1 MNVGTDYSTVAQM
14 LTAGLG
20 LEAGYTA
27 ATGSQST
34 ASSFGPAT
42 LLSLGS
48 TGVQQSQWGYT
59 NLGTTFQFDLNAVYQ
74 ARIAATVPQVS
85 PAVAQREDSML
96 AQVESFLEAGAL
108 DEARGLL
115 ESFLKDS
122 PNSGRS
128 VHALGVV
135 ELEERNY
142 AQSEKLFR
150 RAAYLAPDN
159 GFDEDAEVARYLQ
172 QDDESVFAAARR
184 LVSNSDT
191 LQTGTQLLVALT
203 HRNPLHTE
211 GRMLLGNVLLH
222 EGDAVNGLSQYR
234 LAIATADDEQLQR
247 IEARFEKLVEV
258 APRAPYVHRL
268 LGETQLRLGKNDEA
282 ARTLARATELAD
294 GDATYRAA
302 EAPAHVAIG
311 QALLADNRITA
322 AMAAFEHAATLQF
335 ANHDARLGLAEA
347 YVARGEQ
354 RARLGLFADAISDF
368 STAKARLR
376 NDGSAELRKRLAA
389 AAFSAGAVLDGRHRR
404 AGEKI
409 GDEAVALQ
417 IAYDLD
423 PDNATYRISLA
434 DLRNRS
440 GDEFMADEDY
450 RNAAHA
456 YKRAYDLFKND
467 ETYRDNTASAFVL
480 YGNDLMRQHRFDDAV
495 EAYRTSYEITRSDTA
510 RLKLAEAY
518 NARGQEYL
526 SDTKYRQAREYF
538 RKALYYDPG
547 NPLYQEN
554 YGATL

>member
-1 MNVGTDYSTVAQM
+1 M

-20 LEAGYTA
+20 LDAGYTA
-27 ATGSQST
+27 AGSQST
-34 ASSFGPAT
+34 TSSFGPAT
-42 LLSLGS
+42 LLSLDS
-48 TGVQQSQWGYT
+48 SSAQQSQWGYAD
-59 NLGTTFQFDLNAVYQ
+59 LGTTLQFDLNAVYE
-74 ARIAATVPQVS
+74 ARIAAAVPQVS
-85 PAVAQREDSML
+85 PAVTQREDSIL
-96 AQVESFLEAGAL
+96 AQVDSLLEAGSL
-108 DEARGLL
+108 DDARGLL
-115 ESFLKDS
+115 ESFLKDN

-142 AQSEKLFR
+142 AQAEKLFL
-150 RAAYLAPDN
+150 RAAYLAPDH
-159 GFDEDAEVARYLQ
+159 GFDEDAEGARHLQ

-222 EGDAVNGLSQYR
+222 QGDAVNGLSQYR
-234 LAIATADDEQLQR
+234 LAIATADDDQLQR
-247 IEARFEKLVEV
+247 IAARFENLVEV

-294 GDATYRAA
+294 GDSTYRAA

-311 QALLADNRITA
+311 HALLADNRITA

-354 RARLGLFADAISDF
+354 RARLGLHADAISDF
-368 STAKARLR
+368 STAKAKLR

-409 GDEAVALQ
+409 GDEAVAFQ

-423 PDNATYRISLA
+423 PDNATYRIGLA

-440 GDEFMADEDY
+440 GDEFMAAEDY
-450 RNAAHA
+450 RNAAYA
-456 YKRAYDLFKND
+456 YKRAYDLYKNNQN
-467 ETYRDNTASAFVL
+467 YRDNTANAFVL
-480 YGNDLMRQHRFDDAV
+480 CGNDLMRQHKFDDAV
-495 EAYRTSYEITRSDTA
+495 EAYRTSYEITRSDTS

>member
-1 MNVGTDYSTVAQM
+1 MNVGTDYSTFAQM

-20 LEAGYTA
+20 LDAGYTA
-27 ATGSQST
+27 AGSQST
-34 ASSFGPAT
+34 TSSFGPAT
-42 LLSLGS
+42 LLSLDS
-48 TGVQQSQWGYT
+48 SSAQQSQWGYAD
-59 NLGTTFQFDLNAVYQ
+59 LGTTLQFDLNAVYE
-74 ARIAATVPQVS
+74 ARIAAAVPQVS
-85 PAVAQREDSML
+85 PAVTQREDSIL
-96 AQVESFLEAGAL
+96 AQVDSLLEAGSL
-108 DEARGLL
+108 DDARGLL
-115 ESFLKDS
+115 ESFFQLN

-142 AQSEKLFR
+142 AQAEKLFL

-222 EGDAVNGLSQYR
+222 QGDAVNGLSQYR
-234 LAIATADDEQLQR
+234 LAIATADDDQLQR
-247 IEARFEKLVEV
+247 IAARFENLVEV

-294 GDATYRAA
+294 GDSTYRAA

-311 QALLADNRITA
+311 HALLADNRITA

-354 RARLGLFADAISDF
+354 RARLGLHADAISDF
-368 STAKARLR
+368 STAKAKLR
-376 NDGSAELRKRLAA
+376 NDGSAALRKRLAA

-409 GDEAVALQ
+409 GDEAVAFQ

-423 PDNATYRISLA
+423 PDNATYRIGLA

-440 GDEFMADEDY
+440 GDEFMAADDY
-450 RNAAHA
+450 RNAAYA
-456 YKRAYDLFKND
+456 YKRAYDLYKNNQN
-467 ETYRDNTASAFVL
+467 YRDNTANAFVL
-480 YGNDLMRQHRFDDAV
+480 YGNDLMRQHKFDDAV
-495 EAYRTSYEITRSDTA
+495 EAYRTSYEITRSDTS

-526 SDTKYRQAREYF
+526 SDAKYRQAREYF